1 MYSTGP
7 QPNMTK
13 AGATARTA
21 TVGKQRG
28 MRNLG
33 GPYQLDGERSITA
46 ESASCVL
53 LRQCIRDMRAQSFF
67 VWPDKPLST
76 LTRPGGVPVKQLI
89 AYLLDHA
96 IIDFSGDL
104 TLDMVR
110 DFLREDDSP
119 EGRKL
124 LGKLVE
130 DRGVDDMV
138 VTLADCLQDYL
149 RTGITEEVVREQ
161 IRLYSES

>member
-1 MYSTGP
+1 VSAQCDPTV
-7 QPNMTK
+7 
-13 AGATARTA
+13 ATRHRAVNHA
-21 TVGKQRG
+21 HVLRG
-28 MRNLG
+28 
-33 GPYQLDGERSITA
+33 EF
-46 ESASCVL
+46 
-53 LRQCIRDMRAQSFF
+53 IRDMSNRYFS
-67 VWPDKPLST
+67 ST
-76 LTRPGGVPVKQLI
+76 APYPFGGTPVKQLI

-104 TLDMVR
+104 TLAMVR

-149 RTGITEEVVREQ
+149 RTGITDDVVREQ

>member
-1 MYSTGP
+1 MRPDGS
-7 QPNMTK
+7 NCRR
-13 AGATARTA
+13 AGQSRARLA
-21 TVGKQRG
+21 RRVYPR
-28 MRNLG
+28 
-33 GPYQLDGERSITA
+33 YERSRHF
-46 ESASCVL
+46 SS
-53 LRQCIRDMRAQSFF
+53 
-67 VWPDKPLST
+67 
-76 LTRPGGVPVKQLI
+76 TRPIPVSALFALRPFPFGGIPVKQLI

-138 VTLADCLQDYL
+138 VTLADCLHDYL
-149 RTGITEEVVREQ
+149 RTGITDDVVREQ